1 MRTHGWQGE
10 PPSSDD
16 EAIARILAATDRC
29 VADRCGQTSIA
40 DVATELGVSRATVY
54 RYFSSTTAL
63 LRAAASEGTRRFLE
77 RIAERL
83 STFNDV
89 SEAVI
94 EGIVQTVSQVPN
106 EPYLQV
112 LLDEPSHT
120 LLRSVTSETA
130 RRIGRTVLIESTA
143 IDWERA
149 ALTSQHLDELIEW
162 ALRAVQSF
170 MSNPSDPPREP
181 DELRGYLR
189 RWLAPA
195 IREWVSNPTSGVYDL
210 LDGQPQTVQTPDQDA
225 GQPLPDVIR
234 LNPTSPLQEH
244 AEHDLGL

>member
-94 EGIVQTVSQVPN
+94 EGIGVRRLPVAQGVP
-106 EPYLQV
+106 
-112 LLDEPSHT
+112 
-120 LLRSVTSETA
+120 
-130 RRIGRTVLIESTA
+130 
-143 IDWERA
+143 
-149 ALTSQHLDELIEW
+149 
-162 ALRAVQSF
+162 
-170 MSNPSDPPREP
+170 
-181 DELRGYLR
+181 
-189 RWLAPA
+189 
-195 IREWVSNPTSGVYDL
+195 
-210 LDGQPQTVQTPDQDA
+210 
-225 GQPLPDVIR
+225 PLPAVLAMIG
-234 LNPTSPLQEH
+234 LAGVGGTTSAATGP
-244 AEHDLGL
+244 ATVGR